1 MPDKLLNFAP
11 NTNIASSTGQPMLRY
26 QPNRNMPRKAI
37 LAILLAALISNATY
51 SITEQDAANEGEAVG
66 IVFGHLKEMDVLKFM
81 CERKSPET
89 AKLVSTAVN
98 EWMVRNEHL
107 VTNLV
112 TDLDNTPAPEKEQ
125 LFEIAKQVSNYMIIS
140 FNKLE
145 KTEKDKICL
154 SLASRLNSDSYQK
167 EYPVAYQLISK

>member
-1 MPDKLLNFAP
+1 
-11 NTNIASSTGQPMLRY
+11 
-26 QPNRNMPRKAI
+26 
-37 LAILLAALISNATY
+37 
-51 SITEQDAANEGEAVG
+51 
-66 IVFGHLKEMDVLKFM
+66 MDG
-81 CERKSPET
+81 
-89 AKLVSTAVN
+89 
-98 EWMVRNEHL
+98 RNEHL

-145 KTEKDKICL
+145 KTEKDEICL

>member
-1 MPDKLLNFAP
+1 
-11 NTNIASSTGQPMLRY
+11 MLRY

-98 EWMVRNEHL
+98 EWMVEMN
-107 VTNLV
+107 
-112 TDLDNTPAPEKEQ
+112 
-125 LFEIAKQVSNYMIIS
+125 I
-140 FNKLE
+140 
-145 KTEKDKICL
+145 
-154 SLASRLNSDSYQK
+154 
-167 EYPVAYQLISK
+167 